1 MSDLFADQADLFNE
15 KSSNLKT
22 LISDINGMINASKTK
37 TVASRK
43 TVEPMTR
50 LRKNVSE
57 LEEAKKNPDEQFIKD
72 RIKDIIGI

>member
-1 MSDLFADQADLFNE
+1 MSDLFKDQADLLCT
-15 KSSNLKT
+15 KSSELKT
-22 LISDINGMINASKTK
+22 LIGDIYAMAYAAKTK

-57 LEEAKKNPDEQFIKD
+57 LEEAKKNPDEQFVKD